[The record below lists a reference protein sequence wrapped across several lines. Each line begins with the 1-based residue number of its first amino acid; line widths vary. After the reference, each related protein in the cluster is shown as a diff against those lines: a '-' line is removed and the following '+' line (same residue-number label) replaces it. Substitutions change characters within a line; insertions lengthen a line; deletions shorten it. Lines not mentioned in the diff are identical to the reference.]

1 MFVSQL
7 YRAFGRAD
15 SASVLEAEF
24 LESIRKGG
32 FRATDSLARVLGV
45 VGIVPATHTKKGW
58 LAALQ
63 GFNAP
68 SSGSDW
74 ARVALPV
81 LVSALSSF
89 INGDEAPMAGA
100 DGAIEAAL
108 TLAKSVRADAKKAR
122 DGEKAAKGAGK
133 ATVPA
138 PEVVAALGPD
148 IAAAAPEVAVAVA
161 APAPAPAPEVAV
173 AASVDD
179 ALRIVELA
187 ALSGALTPAQCDA
200 IERIAGLIFEITAG

>member
-89 INGDEAPMAGA
+89 INGDEAPMMGA
-100 DGAIEAAL
+100 DAAIEAAL
-108 TLAKSVRADAKKAR
+108 ALAKASRADAKKAR
-122 DGEKAAKGAGK
+122 DVEKAAKGSGK
-133 ATVPA
+133 GLASV
-138 PEVVAALGPD
+138 
-148 IAAAAPEVAVAVA
+148 PEVAVAAV
-161 APAPAPAPEVAV
+161 PAPEVAV
-173 AASVDD
+173 AAVPVPAAAPAAAAVVADAPPSVDD

-187 ALSGALTPAQCDA
+187 ALSGALTQAQCDA